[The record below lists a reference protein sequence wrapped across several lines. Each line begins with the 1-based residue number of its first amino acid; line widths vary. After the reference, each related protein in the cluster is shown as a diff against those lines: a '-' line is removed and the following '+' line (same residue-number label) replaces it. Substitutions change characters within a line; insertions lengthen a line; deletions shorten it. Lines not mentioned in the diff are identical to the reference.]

1 MGRLFCHGVRR
12 AATRE
17 GTADS
22 GCAAPDSDGRATSR
36 VCRGAGLCYNFLWG
50 GIHARGPEMNAKRYF
65 VSGEVQG
72 VGYRFFAVRV
82 AQRLGISGFVRNLM
96 DGRVEVY
103 AIGDADQHEDLR
115 VALEKGPRAARV
127 SGVVEQD
134 AEIVER
140 YSDSFAI
147 EEE

>member
-1 MGRLFCHGVRR
+1 
-12 AATRE
+12 
-17 GTADS
+17 
-22 GCAAPDSDGRATSR
+22 
-36 VCRGAGLCYNFLWG
+36 
-50 GIHARGPEMNAKRYF
+50 MNAKRYF

-82 AQRLGISGFVRNLM
+82 AQRLGISGFVRNLA

-103 AIGDADQHEDLR
+103 AIGDPDQQDDLR
-115 VALEKGPRAARV
+115 AALEQGPRASRV
-127 SGVVEQD
+127 SGVIDQD
-134 AEIVER
+134 AEFVER

>member
-1 MGRLFCHGVRR
+1 
-12 AATRE
+12 
-17 GTADS
+17 
-22 GCAAPDSDGRATSR
+22 
-36 VCRGAGLCYNFLWG
+36 
-50 GIHARGPEMNAKRYF
+50 MNAKRYF

-82 AQRLGISGFVRNLM
+82 AQRLGISGFVRNLA

-103 AIGDADQHEDLR
+103 AVGDPDQQADLLA
-115 VALEKGPRAARV
+115 ALAQGPRAARV
-127 SGVVEQD
+127 SGVLDQD
-134 AEIVER
+134 AEVVER